1 MGGMSPAVEY
11 SGTFT
16 VDDRIAAPM
25 RYLPVEVPA
34 GTSVTFS
41 NPAGNT
47 KAHCVVQFY
56 EGLFS
61 SGPIQPGQSFSF
73 TFKAPGEYFYN
84 DCADP
89 RTTGKVI
96 VY

>member
-1 MGGMSPAVEY
+1 M
-11 SGTFT
+11 
-16 VDDRIAAPM
+16 APM
-25 RYLPVEVPA
+25 RWRRKFCVCRREP
-34 GTSVTFS
+34 SVTFT

-47 KAHCVVQFY
+47 KPHCVTQFY

-73 TFKAPGEYFYN
+73 TFKTPGEYFYN